1 MFTLGILTSSDMGAK
16 GERED
21 TSGQTIREM
30 LAPLG
35 FSVTRYEIVPD
46 EAEVISARLKEWADS
61 GEVDLLVTTGGTGL
75 GPRDVTPEATQAVI
89 QRPVPGI
96 PEAMRQA
103 GLGHT
108 PMAMLSR
115 ATAGIRGSCLII
127 NLPGSP
133 RAVRENL
140 EAVIGAIPHALET
153 LKMARVERHPTQ

>member
-46 EAEVISARLKEWADS
+46 EAEVISARLKEWGRQWRGRPARHDGRDRPGPTGCNAGGDPGRHPAS
-61 GEVDLLVTTGGTGL
+61 GPRHPGGDASGRL
-75 GPRDVTPEATQAVI
+75 GPYSYGNAESGHRRHP
-89 QRPVPGI
+89 
-96 PEAMRQA
+96 RQ
-103 GLGHT
+103 LPHH
-108 PMAMLSR
+108 
-115 ATAGIRGSCLII
+115 